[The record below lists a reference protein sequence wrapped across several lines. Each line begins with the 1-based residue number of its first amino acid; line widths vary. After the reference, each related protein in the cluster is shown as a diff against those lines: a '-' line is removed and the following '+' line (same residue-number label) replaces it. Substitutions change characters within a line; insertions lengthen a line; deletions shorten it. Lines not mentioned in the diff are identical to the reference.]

1 MQKAQ
6 IPCHHINYNLQY
18 RPANILWQQNE
29 IMPCND
35 TYNRKIVKL
44 RVQFFHFNEKYKK
57 RHTKSP
63 QGDKLH
69 QFIQSIYRYNRR
81 ATNSRQRPNSLNLR
95 RRGPFTWIYI
105 SIEIFHVIGRY
116 YFSMSK
122 EPNQPNK
129 TSPAKPARQIPESS
143 GIQTCYSSINTVVKV
158 KSNPLNPIKSHYIK
172 K

>member
-18 RPANILWQQNE
+18 RPVNILWQQNE

-95 RRGPFTWIYI
+95 RRGPFTWYTNQLK
-105 SIEIFHVIGRY
+105 
-116 YFSMSK
+116 YFMLSDDI
-122 EPNQPNK
+122 
-129 TSPAKPARQIPESS
+129 TSPCPKNQTSPTKPTQQSQPDKYQNPAEFQHAIPAS
-143 GIQTCYSSINTVVKV
+143 T
-158 KSNPLNPIKSHYIK
+158 LL
-172 K
+172 